1 MIRQHFD
8 ALPKRHKLLLG
19 VISAVLLAT
28 LIFPSSNN
36 TSDNSSDA
44 ISPGERISIALPDSL
59 QDPNQPESIIVK
71 PSQLKPEKQR
81 DEKIKET
88 LKDTNDVE
96 EGDVI
101 SKVSDKKSAEK
112 NHEAE
117 ELLANRRAVD
127 ESDTQASGPLSNSAS
142 EVEEAETNHS
152 AITDELMPGQRYTLA
167 IDESIL
173 TFTEELPQEEQE
185 WRTYVVKNGDNL
197 AKIFSRAGLSAKD
210 VHHVSRAGKHAKKL
224 LKIRPGQAIELQI
237 NSDGGFTQLNY
248 PFSPTNTLNIR
259 KENNQYHSKI
269 EEKEVYSRLN
279 YASGEIRSNFWNAGV
294 DAGLTDNQIMSLA
307 TIFGWDID
315 FALDIRAGDN
325 FNVIYE
331 ENYIEG
337 EFVGYGDIVAA
348 EFTNQGEDFA
358 AVRYKDGNYYT
369 PAGRSMRKSF
379 LRAPVNF
386 KYISSSFKPRRFHP
400 VQKRWKAHNG
410 IDYAASTGTPVV
422 AAGDGKVTQSSY
434 NRFNGNFVFI
444 QHGDTYTTK
453 YLHFSK
459 RAVKTGQWV
468 KQGQVIG
475 YVGATGLASG
485 PHLHYEFLVNG
496 KHKNPRTVKLPKAL
510 PIAKKEKAEFLALAR
525 DYKAKLDNN
534 RRIMLAMN

>member
-1 MIRQHFD
+1 
-8 ALPKRHKLLLG
+8 
-19 VISAVLLAT
+19 
-28 LIFPSSNN
+28 
-36 TSDNSSDA
+36 
-44 ISPGERISIALPDSL
+44 
-59 QDPNQPESIIVK
+59 
-71 PSQLKPEKQR
+71 
-81 DEKIKET
+81 
-88 LKDTNDVE
+88 
-96 EGDVI
+96 
-101 SKVSDKKSAEK
+101 
-112 NHEAE
+112 
-117 ELLANRRAVD
+117 
-127 ESDTQASGPLSNSAS
+127 
-142 EVEEAETNHS
+142 
-152 AITDELMPGQRYTLA
+152 
-167 IDESIL
+167 
-173 TFTEELPQEEQE
+173 
-185 WRTYVVKNGDNL
+185 
-197 AKIFSRAGLSAKD
+197 
-210 VHHVSRAGKHAKKL
+210 
-224 LKIRPGQAIELQI
+224 
-237 NSDGGFTQLNY
+237 
-248 PFSPTNTLNIR
+248 
-259 KENNQYHSKI
+259 
-269 EEKEVYSRLN
+269 
-279 YASGEIRSNFWNAGV
+279 
-294 DAGLTDNQIMSLA
+294 
-307 TIFGWDID
+307 
-315 FALDIRAGDN
+315 
-325 FNVIYE
+325 
-331 ENYIEG
+331 
-337 EFVGYGDIVAA
+337 
-348 EFTNQGEDFA
+348 
-358 AVRYKDGNYYT
+358 
-369 PAGRSMRKSF
+369 MRKSF